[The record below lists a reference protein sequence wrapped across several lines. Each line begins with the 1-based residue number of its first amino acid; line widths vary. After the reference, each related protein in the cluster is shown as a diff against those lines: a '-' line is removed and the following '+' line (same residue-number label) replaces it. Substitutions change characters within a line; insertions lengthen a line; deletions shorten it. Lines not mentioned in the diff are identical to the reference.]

1 MLVYQRVQET
11 PNLKAW
17 TRSCSVAELRE
28 ASAMTSNIEDGKQVL
43 LTPVFLWILTV
54 LTGNAHLE
62 SR

>member
-28 ASAMTSNIEDGKQVL
+28 ASAMTSNIEDGIQVL
-43 LTPVFLWILTV
+43 LTSVFFV
-54 LTGNAHLE
+54 DFNGFNGKRS
-62 SR
+62 SRI